1 MYQNY
6 YLCRLGIQLLICQNK
21 YHIMYKR
28 ELQDLL
34 IELNKKW
41 SVISVTGP
49 RQSGKTTLCKMAF
62 PDYKYINLERA
73 TTLALVKQDI
83 EGFLLQYPNGLII
96 DEAQNLPELFS
107 ALQVIVDEYKDYR
120 YILSGSSDFL
130 LMQNISQTLAGRIA
144 VTRLLPLSISELNE
158 DANIDTNTLMWKGFY
173 PAVWGDGKS
182 PDNVYDSYVSTYLQR
197 DVRQILNIKDL
208 SLFQKFLTIV
218 ASRVGNVFI
227 ASSIASELGVDYK
240 TIQSW
245 MSILETSY
253 TAFMLQPFHRNIGK
267 RLTKTPKIYF
277 YDIGLV
283 CHLLGIENEQHIK
296 NHPLR
301 GAIFENMVICEMLK
315 RRYNKGL
322 KSNLYFYR
330 DQTTEVDVIQE
341 EAGKIKAYEIKSA
354 ERFNQEF
361 TKSLFYVQKLLGD
374 EISSSYIVYSGAEEM
389 KFNNFSLINYHN
401 L

>member
-1 MYQNY
+1 MQNRNTTPN
-6 YLCRLGIQLLICQNK
+6 LSKNK
-21 YHIMYKR
+21 YRIMYKR

-144 VTRLLPLSISELNE
+144 VTRLLPLSISELKE
-158 DANIDTNTLMWKGFY
+158 DSNIDTNTLMWKGFY

-330 DQTTEVDVIQE
+330 DQTAEVDVIQE
-341 EAGKIKAYEIKSA
+341 EAGRIKAYEIKSA

-361 TKSLFYVQKLLGD
+361 TKSLSYVQKLLGD
-374 EISSSYIVYSGAEEM
+374 EITSSYIVYSGAEEM

>member
-1 MYQNY
+1 
-6 YLCRLGIQLLICQNK
+6 
-21 YHIMYKR
+21 MYKR

-62 PDYKYINLERA
+62 PDYEYINLERA
-73 TTLALVKQDI
+73 TTLALIKQDI

-107 ALQVIVDEYKDYR
+107 ALQVVVDENKDYR

-130 LMQNISQTLAGRIA
+130 LMQNISQTLAGRVA
-144 VTRLLPLSISELNE
+144 VTRLLPLSISELKE

-253 TAFMLQPFHRNIGK
+253 TAFLLQPFHRNIGK

-301 GAIFENMVICEMLK
+301 GAIFENMVVCEMLK

-330 DQTTEVDVIQE
+330 DQSAEVDVIQE
-341 EAGKIKAYEIKSA
+341 EAGSIKAYEIKSA

-361 TKSLFYVQKLLGD
+361 TKSLSYVQKLLGD
-374 EISSSYIVYSGAEEM
+374 EISSSYIIYSGEEEM
-389 KFNNFSLINYHN
+389 KFKNFSLINYHN

>member
-1 MYQNY
+1 M
-6 YLCRLGIQLLICQNK
+6 QLLILSK
-21 YHIMYKR
+21 YK
-28 ELQDLL
+28 
-34 IELNKKW
+34 N
-41 SVISVTGP
+41 
-49 RQSGKTTLCKMAF
+49 
-62 PDYKYINLERA
+62 
-73 TTLALVKQDI
+73 
-83 EGFLLQYPNGLII
+83 I

-107 ALQVIVDEYKDYR
+107 ALQVVVDENKDYR

-130 LMQNISQTLAGRIA
+130 LMQNISQTLAGRVA
-144 VTRLLPLSISELNE
+144 VTRLLPLSICELNE

-173 PAVWGDGKS
+173 LAVWGDKKE
-182 PDNVYDSYVSTYLQR
+182 PKDVYDSYVSTYLHR

-208 SLFQKFLTIV
+208 CQFQKFLTIA

-253 TAFMLQPFHRNIGK
+253 TAFLLQPFYRNIGK

-283 CHLLGIENEQHIK
+283 CHLLGIENEQHFK

-315 RRYNKGL
+315 KRYNKGL
-322 KSNLYFYR
+322 KSNLFFYR
-330 DQTTEVDVIQE
+330 DNSAEVDVIQE

-361 TKSLFYVQKLLGD
+361 TKSLSHIQKLLGD
-374 EISSSYIVYSGAEEM
+374 EISSSYIVYSGEEEITL
-389 KFNNFSLINYHN
+389 KNFSLINYHN
-401 L
+401 V

>member
-1 MYQNY
+1 MYQ
-6 YLCRLGIQLLICQNK
+6 
-21 YHIMYKR
+21 R
-28 ELQDLL
+28 ELQNLL
-34 IELNKKW
+34 TELSEKW

-62 PDYKYINLERA
+62 PDYEYINLERS

-107 ALQVIVDEYKDYR
+107 ALQVVVDEHKDYR

-130 LMQNISQTLAGRIA
+130 LMQNISQTLAGRVA
-144 VTRLLPLSISELNE
+144 VTRLLPLSISELKE

-173 PAVWGDGKS
+173 PGVWGDGKD
-182 PDNVYDSYVSTYLQR
+182 PGNVYDSYVSTYLQR

-253 TAFMLQPFHRNIGK
+253 TAFLLQPFHRNIGK
-267 RLTKTPKIYF
+267 RMTKTPKVYF
-277 YDIGLV
+277 YDVGLV

-296 NHPLR
+296 THPLR
-301 GAIFENMVICEMLK
+301 GAIFENMVVCEMLK
-315 RRYNKGL
+315 KRYNQGL
-322 KSNLYFYR
+322 KSNLFFYR
-330 DQTTEVDVIQE
+330 DQTAEVDVIQE
-341 EAGKIKAYEIKSA
+341 EANKIKAYEIKSA

-361 TKSLFYVQKLLGD
+361 TKSLSYVQKLFGD
-374 EISSSYIVYSGAEEM
+374 DISSSYIIYSGKEEM
-389 KFNNFSLINYHN
+389 TFKNFSLINYHN
-401 L
+401 IK